1 MDQEYIIKIIKGEC
15 SADEKESFFKL
26 LSSDKELMQEYVRLK
41 NKHIISTL
49 PYSPGIETLLRNKRS
64 NMQIFSIFTKIAAIL
79 FIPLFAWF
87 IYNLSNDEKITGAK
101 FEEITSYVSGTGVR
115 YKVNSGIKATL
126 TLPDSSKVWLNSDS
140 YLDIPKSFSK
150 NNRTVFLS
158 GEGYFE
164 IESDTTSPFLIKTPR
179 SIMVRVT
186 GTEFNLSC
194 YENDKNMKLTLLKG
208 SLELVREKDNEIIK
222 VQPLEEVVI
231 DYITL
236 ENKLDTKVDKN
247 YATAW
252 KEGSLRFMNTPMD
265 EVLRKMERWFG
276 VQITVE
282 NPDVYKDTFTADFES
297 ESIVQVLNLLSIS
310 ANISYEIKG
319 NKVRLGISSK

>member
-1 MDQEYIIKIIKGEC
+1 MDQEYIIRIINGEC
-15 SADEKESFFKL
+15 TADEKEGFFER

-49 PYSPGIETLLRNKRS
+49 PYSPGIETILRNKRPKT
-64 NMQIFSIFTKIAAIL
+64 QIFSILTKIAAIL

-87 IYNLSNDEKITGAK
+87 IYNLSNDKKIPGAK

-140 YLDIPKSFSK
+140 YLDIPNNFSK
-150 NNRTVFLS
+150 NNRTVYLS

-164 IESDTTSPFLIKTPR
+164 IESDTTSPFIIKTPG
-179 SIMVRVT
+179 SILVRVT

-222 VQPLEEVVI
+222 VQPLEEVI
-231 DYITL
+231 INYKTL
-236 ENKLDTKVDKN
+236 ENKLDTNIDKS
-247 YATAW
+247 YASAW
-252 KEGSLRFMNTPMD
+252 KEGSLRFINTPMD
-265 EVLRKMERWFG
+265 EVIRKMERWFG
-276 VQITVE
+276 VQIAVE

-319 NKVRLGISSK
+319 NKVSLGISSK